1 MELRN
6 YILMRTEITFT
17 FSNIGRERELT
28 QQTVKLRLI
37 CSSVAAFHCV
47 FGSITGVFS
56 SIHSGGVQMLD
67 NVQYSGV

>member
-1 MELRN
+1 
-6 YILMRTEITFT
+6 MRTEITFT
-17 FSNIGRERELT
+17 FSNVGRERELT

-37 CSSVAAFHCV
+37 ATYLLISSSIPLC